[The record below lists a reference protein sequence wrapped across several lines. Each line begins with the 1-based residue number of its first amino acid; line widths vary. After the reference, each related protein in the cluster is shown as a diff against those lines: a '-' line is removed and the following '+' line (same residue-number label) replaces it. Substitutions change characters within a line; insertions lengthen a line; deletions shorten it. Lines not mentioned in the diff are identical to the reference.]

1 MRDFSNL
8 NRTTINAKLF
18 HHTRKKR
25 NVICNAKL
33 ILFFSHNTLINNKN
47 FIGSP
52 ATRGKGKMY
61 GSFYCCLNIS
71 RNFQIEKI
79 WVGNTALEVFVF
91 CLKQEKNDSLL
102 MRDSYKKGAKGNIK
116 KGERRNWI
124 VLDIKQRG
132 EELGQIAIKKEN
144 LGKGVLL

>member
-1 MRDFSNL
+1 MQCKVN
-8 NRTTINAKLF
+8 I
-18 HHTRKKR
+18 
-25 NVICNAKL
+25 I
-33 ILFFSHNTLINNKN
+33 FSHNTLINNKN

-71 RNFQIEKI
+71 RNFQIEII

-124 VLDIKQRG
+124 VLDIKQRV
-132 EELGQIAIKKEN
+132 KN
-144 LGKGVLL
+144 LGR